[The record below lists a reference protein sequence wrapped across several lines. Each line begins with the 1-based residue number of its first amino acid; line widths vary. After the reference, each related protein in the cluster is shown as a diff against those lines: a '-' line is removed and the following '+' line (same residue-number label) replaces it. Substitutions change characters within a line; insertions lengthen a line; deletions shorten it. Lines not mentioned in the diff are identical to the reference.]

1 MTNLLRRIGNPTI
14 AARLWQV
21 VGIAAAGLIAI
32 SFTSLHALEVN
43 LNGERRAKVRA
54 SVELGYSQIA
64 YHAARAEAGKVTRD
78 EAQRA
83 ALQAVKA
90 MRYEEREYLWIND
103 LAPKMVMHP
112 IKPEM
117 DGKDLSEV
125 ADPAGNKLFV
135 GFVKTVRTSSG
146 GAGFYEYLWPKVGAS
161 EPVRKLSFVKLYEPW
176 GWIVGSGV
184 YIDDVEATLW
194 AETKRLVGATVLIA
208 LLLCAGAV
216 VVTRPVNRTV
226 SALTQQA
233 KRLEGAVQD
242 GRLSER
248 ADPTVVGSEFRSI
261 VDGMNATMDA
271 FARPMRLT
279 ADYVGRISKGEIP
292 PRITEEYRGDFN
304 EMKDNLNRC
313 VDTVNTLVADSALL
327 AKAAV
332 DGQLSTRV
340 DASKLQGDFRKIV
353 QGVNDTLDAVVAP
366 IQEAAQVLELLAQ
379 RDLRARAK
387 GDYRGDHARIKDA
400 LNATAESLHQA
411 MAQVAEA
418 AEQVTGAAGQIA
430 STSQLVADGA
440 SRQASAMEETGS
452 SLESMTAMTKHS
464 ADNAEQARS
473 LAETARTAAQDGT
486 SSMAQMTSAMV
497 KIKASAEGTSQIIK
511 DINEIA
517 FQTNLLALNAAV
529 EAARAGEA
537 GRGFAVVAEEVRA
550 LAMRSKEAAGKTE
563 ELLREAVRQAN
574 EGELTSKQVSHK
586 LGEITQLVGKTS
598 DIVAEIATAVKEQ
611 ACGIEQ
617 VSKAVTDIGDV
628 TQQNAASSEETSSSA
643 TELSGQA
650 EQLAGLVGSFQL
662 ERARHRHASAQPTG
676 DTHVFATS
684 GAGAIAREGARR
696 AR

>member
-1 MTNLLRRIGNPTI
+1 
-14 AARLWQV
+14 
-21 VGIAAAGLIAI
+21 
-32 SFTSLHALEVN
+32 
-43 LNGERRAKVRA
+43 
-54 SVELGYSQIA
+54 
-64 YHAARAEAGKVTRD
+64 
-78 EAQRA
+78 
-83 ALQAVKA
+83 
-90 MRYEEREYLWIND
+90 
-103 LAPKMVMHP
+103 
-112 IKPEM
+112 
-117 DGKDLSEV
+117 
-125 ADPAGNKLFV
+125 
-135 GFVKTVRTSSG
+135 
-146 GAGFYEYLWPKVGAS
+146 
-161 EPVRKLSFVKLYEPW
+161 
-176 GWIVGSGV
+176 
-184 YIDDVEATLW
+184 
-194 AETKRLVGATVLIA
+194 
-208 LLLCAGAV
+208 
-216 VVTRPVNRTV
+216 
-226 SALTQQA
+226 
-233 KRLEGAVQD
+233 
-242 GRLSER
+242 
-248 ADPTVVGSEFRSI
+248 
-261 VDGMNATMDA
+261 
-271 FARPMRLT
+271 
-279 ADYVGRISKGEIP
+279 VGRISKGEIP

-430 STSQLVADGA
+430 STSQMVADGA

-598 DIVAEIATAVKEQ
+598 DIVAEIAAAVKEQ

-662 ERARHRHASAQPTG
+662 ERARHRQASPRPTD

-684 GAGAIAREGARR
+684 GAIAREGARR